1 LKRKALSHPTSKR
14 RTTNAALRR
23 LLTEKANAASAD
35 LDRKS
40 ALEIAR
46 IINREDAKVASAVKR
61 ALPQIAQAIDL
72 IAAALSQGGR
82 LIYVG
87 TGTSGRIAAL
97 DAVECPPT
105 FDVDPRVVQFI
116 IAGGPKALG
125 AAVEADEDS
134 RALGRKAIAE
144 KKVNK
149 KDVVV
154 GIAASGR
161 TPFTIAAIE
170 HARARGA
177 KTVALVCNPK
187 SPLGQAADVA
197 IVAEVGAEV
206 VAGSTRMKAG
216 TAQKMILNMLSTGAM
231 ARLGHVYGNL
241 MVNVRPKNEKLAERG
256 VGIVEKATGLDH
268 AAARKLLA
276 AAGDHVAVA
285 MVMAKAGVTRAHASA
300 ALQESGGQV
309 RKAIALARRGSKFGA
324 VPAKSM
330 TTGDTEVHGGMR
342 VGFQAQPRNPI

>member
-1 LKRKALSHPTSKR
+1 MKTVE
-14 RTTNAALRR
+14 LRR
-23 LLTEKANAASAD
+23 LATEGTNSASVD

-46 IINREDAKVASAVKR
+46 IINAEDAKVAAAVKR
-61 ALPQIAQAIDL
+61 ALRQIAQAIDL
-72 IAAALSQGGR
+72 IAAALSRGGR

-105 FDVDPRVVQFI
+105 FDVDPRMVQFI

-134 RALGRKAIAE
+134 RELGRKEIA
-144 KKVNK
+144 KKK
-149 KDVVV
+149 PTRKDVVV

-161 TPFTIAAIE
+161 TPFTIAAIKY
-170 HARARGA
+170 ARAHDA
-177 KTVALVCNPK
+177 KTVAVVCNPK
-187 SPLGQAADVA
+187 SPLGKAAHVA
-197 IVAEVGAEV
+197 IVADVGAEV

-231 ARLGHVYGNL
+231 TRLGYVYGNL
-241 MVNVRPKNEKLAERG
+241 MVNLHTKNEKLAERA
-256 VGIVEKATGLDH
+256 VGILEEAAGLNH

-276 AAGDHVAVA
+276 TAGGRVPLAL
-285 MVMAKAGVTRAHASA
+285 VMAKAGVGRTRAAA
-300 ALQESGGQV
+300 ALRESRGQV
-309 RKAIALARRGSKFGA
+309 RRAIALA
-324 VPAKSM
+324 KS
-330 TTGDTEVHGGMR
+330 V
-342 VGFQAQPRNPI
+342 